1 MRELFIVE
9 GESAASSVR
18 QAMHKPSQSV
28 LASQGKLINVEKATS
43 TRVLANQT
51 CQKIFQALGCGIKQ
65 NCKANNLLFSRVLI
79 LTDPDA
85 DGAHARILLLR
96 LFHHYLRPLIKAGV
110 VSVIL
115 PPLFR
120 IVNTRTSR
128 HQYAWDEHQQ
138 IRLLNNRTNSD
149 DIDITRFKGIAQFS
163 MVECKQFL
171 LKPDTRKQIN
181 ITSTDRN
188 NAESIQY

>member
-1 MRELFIVE
+1 M
-9 GESAASSVR
+9 
-18 QAMHKPSQSV
+18 
-28 LASQGKLINVEKATS
+28 
-43 TRVLANQT
+43 
-51 CQKIFQALGCGIKQ
+51 
-65 NCKANNLLFSRVLI
+65 I

-96 LFHHYLRPLIKAGV
+96 LFHHYLRPLIEVGV

-138 IRLLNNRTNSD
+138 IQLLNNRPNSD
-149 DIDITRFKGIAQFS
+149 DIDITRFKGVAQFS

-171 LKPDTRKQIN
+171 LKPDTREQIN